1 MTERSGTPS
10 RTEVAVVGAGP
21 VGLTLAGRLAQ
32 QGVRVTIFDAAP
44 AHVGEGSKALCMQR
58 ETLDIWGRL
67 GVGERVAERGVQWR
81 IGRTYFRD
89 RELFSVTLPTAG
101 SDRFPPFVNISQTE
115 VETLLLDRL
124 DELGVPVQW
133 GRRLADVAQDDEV
146 TLTFEDGSVERAT
159 YAVGTDG
166 AHSAVRHAI
175 GLTFEGHTFEDRFL
189 IADVRVDLPFPN
201 ERRFYFDPPWNP
213 GRQVL
218 IHPQPDDTW
227 RIDWQVPPETDA
239 DAELANGGLER
250 RIRAV
255 IGPHA
260 PYELVWLTGYR
271 FSQRLAA
278 TFRVGRVFLAGD
290 AAHVMSPF
298 GARGLNS
305 GVGDAEDLAVKL
317 RAVLRKEAGDALL
330 DTYDRERRAVATENL
345 AVTDA
350 TMRFMVPRGPWRRA
364 WRDLLLRLSPHLAWA
379 RRRVN
384 SGRLAEPSHP
394 GRIGPG

>member
-1 MTERSGTPS
+1 M
-10 RTEVAVVGAGP
+10 VGAGP

-32 QGVRVTIFDAAP
+32 QGVAVAIFDAAP
-44 AHVGEGSKALCMQR
+44 EHIGEGSKALCMQR
-58 ETLDIWGRL
+58 ETLDIWDRL
-67 GVGERVAERGVQWR
+67 GIGEPVAKRGVQWR

-89 RELFSVTLPTAG
+89 RELFSVTLPSAG
-101 SDRFPPFVNISQTE
+101 SDHFPPFVNISQTN
-115 VETLLLDRL
+115 VEALLLGRL
-124 DELGVPVQW
+124 EELGVRVQW
-133 GRRLADVAQDDEV
+133 GRRLTGVRQQTEGVELA
-146 TLTFEDGSVERAT
+146 FEDGSVGEAA

-166 AHSAVRHAI
+166 AHSAVRHAM

-189 IADVRVDLPFPN
+189 IADVRADLPFPN

-218 IHPQPDDTW
+218 IHPQPDGVW

-255 IGPHA
+255 IGPHT

-317 RAVLRKEAGDALL
+317 AAVLRGEHDDALL
-330 DTYDRERRAVATENL
+330 DTYATERRAVAEQNL

-350 TMRFMVPRGPWRRA
+350 TMRFMVPHGPWRRVR
-364 WRDLLLRLSPHLAWA
+364 RDLILRLSPRLAWA

-394 GRIGPG
+394 GRIQPD